1 MQALAKAY
9 SELRSVQLEADRLR
23 AQIKGRDGHIAELKG
38 MLEKRV
44 TEFDR
49 MREDL
54 KATERQV
61 KAHEETL
68 KAQEQTLKAQEEL
81 LTAKDARLVS
91 LEAELAASSERL
103 ASAGPAD
110 VGDDLKRVRGIG
122 VGFERILKDNGVTTY
137 AQLAAWTGDDLL
149 RFATLLKTQPGRIA
163 RGAWIEQAAAL
174 VAGVSES

>member
-54 KATERQV
+54 KVAERQV

-68 KAQEQTLKAQEEL
+68 KAQAESLK
-81 LTAKDARLVS
+81 AKDAKLAS
-91 LEAELAASSERL
+91 LEAELAASRERL
-103 ASAGPAD
+103 ASAGPAGLAER
-110 VGDDLKRVRGIG
+110 GDDLKRVRGIG

-137 AQLAAWTGDDLL
+137 AQLAAWTGDDIL
-149 RFATLLKTQPGRIA
+149 RFAMLLKTQPGRIA

-174 VAGVSES
+174 VAGVSGS

>member
-23 AQIKGRDGHIAELKG
+23 AQIKGRDGHINELKG

-54 KATERQV
+54 KAAERQ
-61 KAHEETL
+61 L
-68 KAQEQTLKAQEEL
+68 KAQEDSLKAQADSL
-81 LTAKDARLVS
+81 KAKDAQLAN
-91 LEAELAASSERL
+91 LEAEVAALRERL
-103 ASAGPAD
+103 ASGGPATL
-110 VGDDLKRVRGIG
+110 GDDLKRVRGIG

-137 AQLAAWTGDDLL
+137 AQLAAWTGDDIL

-174 VAGVSES
+174 VAGVSET

>member
-23 AQIKGRDGHIAELKG
+23 AQIKGRDGHITELKG

-49 MREDL
+49 MRDE
-54 KATERQV
+54 
-61 KAHEETL
+61 L
-68 KAQEQTLKAQEEL
+68 KAQERRLKTQDDTLKAQEEAL
-81 LTAKDARLVS
+81 KEKDARLAS
-91 LEAELAASSERL
+91 LQAELTASRERL
-103 ASAGPAD
+103 ANAGPSD

-137 AQLAAWTGDDLL
+137 AQMASWTGDDIL
-149 RFATLLKTQPGRIA
+149 RFALLLKTQPGRIA

-174 VAGVSES
+174 VAGESQS